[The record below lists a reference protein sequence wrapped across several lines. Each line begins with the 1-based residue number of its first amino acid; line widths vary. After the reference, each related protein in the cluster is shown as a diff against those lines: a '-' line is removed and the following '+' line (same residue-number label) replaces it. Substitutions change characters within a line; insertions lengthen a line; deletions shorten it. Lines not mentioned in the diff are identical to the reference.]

1 MGYLFFLS
9 TGCPALGYLDPRRR
23 LPPCQIRRSHVDSTN
38 QIAGCKTITHQS
50 SYNNHAVFNYCNGVS
65 DFGSPGLVALA
76 AVEAGNFASS
86 MVVYCSAQMAGS
98 KLD

>member
-1 MGYLFFLS
+1 MSPTDLNYEQI
-9 TGCPALGYLDPRRR
+9 TGCR
-23 LPPCQIRRSHVDSTN
+23 
-38 QIAGCKTITHQS
+38 TIIHRS
-50 SYNNHAVFNYCNGVS
+50 SYNNPVVFNYCNGVF

-98 KLD
+98 KVD